1 MVIVLD
7 CNIWIRLVLNRQLD
21 LIADLS
27 DSFVDIASCSEL
39 RAELTDVLSRP
50 EFTKFIPDDYAEK
63 IAEFHDLVTRT
74 FETEPIDKVVTDE
87 KDNYLFSLCRQS
99 GAEYLVTGDKLLL
112 KVIRYNETKVV
123 TLALFKRILDI

>member
-7 CNIWIRLVLNRQLD
+7 CNIWIRLALNRQLD

-50 EFTKFIPDDYAEK
+50 KFTKFIPDDYAEK